1 MSLWEGAPPGMA
13 IASAVAAFRGR
24 KRHVADPAG
33 SEDLPVQALAAHG
46 VTAKDT
52 LLSSSN
58 TLLAALVS
66 GGVNFG
72 VTDSFAVLA
81 ARAKGVPV
89 VAVCGLY
96 KGVPGLALV
105 VRPSLMQSLGLQ
117 PGAVAADLGSS
128 RARPSA

>member
-1 MSLWEGAPPGMA
+1 M
-13 IASAVAAFRGR
+13 
-24 KRHVADPAG
+24 
-33 SEDLPVQALAAHG
+33 
-46 VTAKDT
+46 

-66 GGVNFG
+66 GGVDVG

-96 KGVPGLALV
+96 QGVPGLALV
-105 VRPSLMQSLGLQ
+105 VRPSLMSSLI
-117 PGAVAADLGSS
+117 SS
-128 RARPSA
+128 PVP

>member
-1 MSLWEGAPPGMA
+1 MVGNAAATYAEAPFV
-13 IASAVAAFRGR
+13 VAEKNG
-24 KRHVADPAG
+24 
-33 SEDLPVQALAAHG
+33 ALAAHG

-66 GGVNFG
+66 GGVDFG

-89 VAVCGLY
+89 VAVKPTSEWMGSIAH
-96 KGVPGLALV
+96 VPAT
-105 VRPSLMQSLGLQ
+105 
-117 PGAVAADLGSS
+117 
-128 RARPSA
+128 